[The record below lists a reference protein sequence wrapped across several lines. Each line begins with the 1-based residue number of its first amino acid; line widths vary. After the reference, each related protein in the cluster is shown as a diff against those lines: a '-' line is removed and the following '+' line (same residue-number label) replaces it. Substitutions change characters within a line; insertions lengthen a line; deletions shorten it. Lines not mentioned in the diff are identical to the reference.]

1 MSQPARG
8 SASPGVPVGHH
19 ALTCRDPILGRP
31 TCLDLPGDSISR
43 RLSCFSLHEDMHP
56 DLGTPG
62 SQVATL
68 LGRISLK
75 RLTPKK
81 VHHGN
86 GRKPI
91 IVGLCPASAITE
103 EPSENP
109 IAFLERLKEA
119 LQKFTNLYSDSYEG
133 QVILKKNSCPNPHQ
147 TSE

>member
-1 MSQPARG
+1 MFCQVYAKEIY
-8 SASPGVPVGHH
+8 PG
-19 ALTCRDPILGRP
+19 T
-31 TCLDLPGDSISR
+31 S
-43 RLSCFSLHEDMHP
+43 
-56 DLGTPG
+56 G
-62 SQVATL
+62 SQVATVL
-68 LGRISLK
+68 IRI

-119 LQKFTNLYSDSYEG
+119 LQKITNLDFLSQCALDIRIKL
-133 QVILKKNSCPNPHQ
+133 Q
-147 TSE
+147 